1 MHRLVYIFVPYING
15 TGLLGVCLFGVWWW
29 RRLSPIQLCNIN
41 MFTPISKITSYY
53 KINMANQRGQD
64 LSGSRGLPDW
74 GATSEHLTGVRVAH
88 NRILHAVCCLNFRTR
103 PFFSFKPL
111 HLFKKIILV
120 HLFRAREMCNQSQ
133 HTPRR
138 LFSKLVGTF
147 YLMFQQHVSARCT
160 KNRVCRR
167 SGHSRAVLPLRR
179 ERR

>member
-1 MHRLVYIFVPYING
+1 MAQACLVF
-15 TGLLGVCLFGVWWW
+15 VCLEFGGGGGSA
-29 RRLSPIQLCNIN
+29 RFSFAILICSHQFRKLLRI
-41 MFTPISKITSYY
+41 Y

-111 HLFKKIILV
+111 HLFKKNILV